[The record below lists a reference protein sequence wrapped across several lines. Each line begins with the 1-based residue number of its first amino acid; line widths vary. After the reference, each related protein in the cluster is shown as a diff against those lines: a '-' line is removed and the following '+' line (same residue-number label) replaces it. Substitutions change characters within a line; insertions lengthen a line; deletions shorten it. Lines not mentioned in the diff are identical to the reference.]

1 MFDFAFHT
9 ENNEL
14 REISVPA
21 QERGLVS
28 HVDMPLHAIELTPH
42 AKLMLKAHYIREQ
55 YNTHLET
62 PRLDLSC

>member
-28 HVDMPLHAIELTPH
+28 HVDMPLHAIGLTPH
-42 AKLMLKAHYIREQ
+42 AKLMLKANYKRTVQHTSR
-55 YNTHLET
+55 NAKA
-62 PRLDLSC
+62 